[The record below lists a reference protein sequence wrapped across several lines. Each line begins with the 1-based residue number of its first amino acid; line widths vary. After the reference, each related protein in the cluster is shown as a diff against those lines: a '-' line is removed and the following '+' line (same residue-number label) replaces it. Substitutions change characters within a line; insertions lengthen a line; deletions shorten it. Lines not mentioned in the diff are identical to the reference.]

1 VQLVLTGAQWKGSE
15 PILQRI
21 ADLNLA
27 SEIIVTGF
35 VPAEELPVLVQQAAL
50 FAFPSLYEGF
60 GIPLLESMAAGTAVC
75 AANVSSLPEVLGDAG
90 LLFDPN
96 DTEDMARVMQSIL
109 QNAEIRSDL
118 VEKGHKRSA
127 TFTWQRTVE
136 AMNVLIQMPS
146 PSLKAA

>member
-21 ADLNLA
+21 DELDLGA
-27 SEIIVTGF
+27 QVIVTGF
-35 VPAEELPVLVQQAAL
+35 VPGEELPVLVQQAAL

-90 LLFDPN
+90 VLFDPN

-109 QNAEIRSDL
+109 QNEEMRNDL
-118 VEKGHKRSA
+118 IKKGYERSA
-127 TFTWQRTVE
+127 IFTWERTVA
-136 AMNVLIQMPS
+136 AM
-146 PSLKAA
+146 KALCQTPAF